1 MIYYKLEK
9 TKNGDR
15 YYARAIQNEKV
26 SFDKIIDEIVQNCNT
41 RRSAVIQVLTQLA
54 DVMRIHLLNG
64 DKVSVLDLGTFYVG
78 INNESVEDPAD
89 FDPSKN
95 INSFRINFQP
105 ITRRTING
113 QTYYP
118 MLSGIEALP
127 KP

>member
-1 MIYYKLEK
+1 M
-9 TKNGDR
+9 
-15 YYARAIQNEKV
+15 
-26 SFDKIIDEIVQNCNT
+26 QNCNT

-64 DKVSVLDLGTFYVG
+64 DKVSVLDLGTFCVG
-78 INNESVEDPAD
+78 INNPSVEEPAD